1 MKQSKRLIFKLRS
14 VNKVYGETEAVNI
27 GKLDIHPGTV
37 YGIIG
42 GVGSGKTTLL
52 SLLSG
57 YLQPTNGLLEYED
70 KSYQKNW
77 LGKIKKNEDIFFAG
91 RTGFYPRVSV
101 STIISNHFGKKKNV
115 VEKRYFNKN
124 NFQNIWSQDIETLS
138 PGEAQWLGMIMA
150 IESDPRVLMID
161 NYGIY
166 FELGMENTFRNQ
178 LITMNRRL
186 GTTILL
192 ASPDEAYL
200 KKFCSVLVYLDNGY
214 ISRVR
219 SGLIRRTNRRRSSN
233 KK

>member
-14 VNKVYGETEAVNI
+14 LSKIYGETEAVNI

-70 KSYQKNW
+70 KPYQKNW
-77 LGKIKKNEDIFFAG
+77 LGKIKKNEDVFFAG
-91 RTGFYPRVSV
+91 KTGFSSKISV
-101 STIISNHFGKKKNV
+101 SNIISNHFGKKKNV

-124 NFQNIWSQDIETLS
+124 NFRNIWSQDLDSLS
-138 PGEAQWLGMIMA
+138 PGEVQWLGMIMA
-150 IESDPRVLMID
+150 IESDPRVLIID

-166 FELGMENTFRNQ
+166 FEVGMENTFRNQ

-192 ASPDEAYL
+192 ASPNEAHL

-214 ISRVR
+214 ISGVR
-219 SGLIRRTNRRRSSN
+219 SGLSRRIGKRRSS
-233 KK
+233 KKK